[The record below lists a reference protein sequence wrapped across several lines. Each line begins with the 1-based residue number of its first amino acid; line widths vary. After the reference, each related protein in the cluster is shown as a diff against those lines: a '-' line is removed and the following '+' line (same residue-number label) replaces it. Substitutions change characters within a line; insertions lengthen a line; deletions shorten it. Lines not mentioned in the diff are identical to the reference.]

1 MLYIRS
7 ALFSLGMII
16 STCLWAMP
24 CLLAGFFSYRICCSM
39 VSAWCI
45 FNINWARLCC
55 GIRYE
60 ISGLENVPAKACVI
74 ISNHQSTW
82 ETLMYPCIFPG
93 LTWVIKKELLYIPL
107 FGWGMAS
114 TQPIALNRRQGK
126 KAMRRLIKEGVY
138 KLGLG
143 RSILIFPEGTR
154 VPHGEQRALKIG
166 GFVLAKESRA
176 DILPV
181 AHDAG
186 RLWPRKSFIKR
197 PGTVH
202 LRIGKVICTQHHC
215 AEQLRAQ
222 YAQWLDAN
230 LRQIAG
236 QSKG

>member
-1 MLYIRS
+1 
-7 ALFSLGMII
+7 
-16 STCLWAMP
+16 
-24 CLLAGFFSYRICCSM
+24 
-39 VSAWCI
+39 
-45 FNINWARLCC
+45 
-55 GIRYE
+55 
-60 ISGLENVPAKACVI
+60 
-74 ISNHQSTW
+74 
-82 ETLMYPCIFPG
+82 MYPCIFPG